1 MGKDL
6 LESSPHPPHASA
18 GVHAPHAPLALVPL
32 VLALPEALLF
42 GILEE
47 VILRLGYVLT
57 SLDNFW
63 LLYS

>member
-42 GILEE
+42 GILV
-47 VILRLGYVLT
+47 VIFKLG
-57 SLDNFW
+57 
-63 LLYS
+63 